1 MSAGSG
7 VAARRGPRWAM
18 RRVHRR
24 AALGVHLWS
33 GGAWIGMDLVLG
45 ILVVTALTTDDA
57 GLRAV
62 CLQAFELFAVWPLTV
77 VGLVCLL
84 SGVLLG
90 LGTPYGLLRY
100 WWVAVKLAINLVLS
114 TLVIVLLGPGMRRAG
129 EQGRELAAGGDVS
142 TDVSSLVMP
151 PTVTIVAL
159 TVAVWLSVAKPCGR
173 IGRARR

>member
-1 MSAGSG
+1 
-7 VAARRGPRWAM
+7 M
-18 RRVHRR
+18 RRAHRR

-45 ILVVTALTTDDA
+45 ILVVTALTTDDVA
-57 GLRAV
+57 LRAV
-62 CLQAFELFAVWPLTV
+62 CLQAFELFAIWPLTL
-77 VGLVCLL
+77 VGLLCLV

-129 EQGRELAAGGDVS
+129 EQGRELAAGGAVS

-159 TVAVWLSVAKPCGR
+159 TVAVWLSVVKPWGR
-173 IGRARR
+173 IGRSRRD